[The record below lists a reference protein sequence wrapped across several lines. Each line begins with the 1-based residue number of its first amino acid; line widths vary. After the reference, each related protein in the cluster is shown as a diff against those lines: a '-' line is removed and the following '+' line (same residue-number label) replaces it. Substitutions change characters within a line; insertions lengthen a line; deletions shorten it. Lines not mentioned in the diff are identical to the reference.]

1 MCGDDVAEITFTSSA
16 LQHRFAF
23 DLAGL
28 DFRSDDNFFELYP
41 KKAKTVTVRL
51 AKPQSA
57 AKLQRALSWR
67 SLVDTY

>member
-1 MCGDDVAEITFTSSA
+1 MCGDDVAQITFSSTA

-23 DLAGL
+23 DLGGL
-28 DFRSDDNFFELYP
+28 EYRSDDNFFELYA
-41 KKAKTVTVRL
+41 KKSKTVTVRL